1 MRRREFITLFGGA
14 ALAWPYAARAQQAG
28 KPLHIGVLGADA
40 AVWAPW
46 TAAFVGR
53 LQELGW
59 VEGNT
64 FAVEYRWTGGISE
77 RVSEIAADFLR
88 ENVAVIVT
96 YGGAVAVLK
105 QATTVTPIVFA
116 VAVDPVRGGLVASL
130 ARPGG
135 NVTGMSIQQSDVVG
149 KRLDLLREVIPQFRR
164 MAIMFD
170 AGYSNSVMEA
180 DDVKAAARALGLDF
194 ASLEIRRPEDIPP
207 TFEALQTKVDAL
219 YVVSDALI
227 ATNRTRII
235 ALALNARLP
244 TVLSYRD
251 YVEAGGLMSYGP
263 DYVDLFR
270 RSADMVDKV
279 LRGTKPSDI
288 PVEQAIKFELAI
300 NRTTAK
306 ILGVQIPTTLLAT
319 ADEVIE

>member
-1 MRRREFITLFGGA
+1 MKRRKFITLLGGA
-14 ALAWPYAARAQQAG
+14 ACAWPYAVRAQQSG
-28 KPLHIGVLGADA
+28 KPPTVGVLGADA

-46 TAAFVGR
+46 TATFVAR

-59 VEGNT
+59 VEGQT
-64 FAVEYRWTGGISE
+64 IAVEYRWAEGLSE

-88 ENVAVIVT
+88 EKVAVIVT

-105 QATTVTPIVFA
+105 QATKVTPIVFA

-135 NVTGMSIQQSDVVG
+135 NVTGMSIQESDLVG
-149 KRLDLLREVIPQFRR
+149 KRLELLREVIPQFRR

-180 DDVKAAARALGLDF
+180 DDVKATARALGLDF

-207 TFEALQTKVDAL
+207 TFEALEGKVDAL

-235 ALALNARLP
+235 TLAFNARLP

-270 RSADMVDKV
+270 GSADMVDKV
-279 LRGTKPSDI
+279 LRGTKPGDI
-288 PVEQAIKFELAI
+288 PVEQASKFELAI

-306 ILGVQIPTTLLAT
+306 ILDVQIPTTLLAT
-319 ADEVIE
+319 ADEVIK

>member
-1 MRRREFITLFGGA
+1 MKRRQFI
-14 ALAWPYAARAQQAG
+14 ALLSGSVAWPHAVCAQLAG
-28 KPLHIGVLGADA
+28 RPLNIGVLGADA

-46 TAAFVGR
+46 TAAFVAR
-53 LQELGW
+53 LRELGW
-59 VEGNT
+59 VEGHT
-64 FAVEYRWTGGISE
+64 IAIEYRWAGGNSE

-135 NVTGMSIQQSDVVG
+135 NVTGMSIQQADLVA
-149 KRLDLLREVIPQFRR
+149 KRLELLREVIPQFRR

-170 AGYSNSVMEA
+170 AGYSNSVLEA
-180 DDVKAAARALGLDF
+180 NDVKAAARALGLDF
-194 ASLEIRRPEDIPP
+194 ASLGIRRPEDIQP
-207 TFEALQTKVDAL
+207 TFAALQTKVDAL
-219 YVVSDALI
+219 YIVSDALI
-227 ATNRTRII
+227 ATNRARII
-235 ALALNARLP
+235 TLALNARLP
-244 TVLSYRD
+244 TILSYRD

-263 DYVDLFR
+263 NYVDLFGR
-270 RSADMVDKV
+270 AADMVDKV
-279 LRGTKPSDI
+279 LRGTNPGDI
-288 PVEQAIKFELAI
+288 TVEQASKFELAI

-306 ILGVQIPTTLLAT
+306 ILGVQIPATLLAT
-319 ADEVIE
+319 ADAVID